1 MALIGLIALTVG
13 GPAMAADES
22 VETVPDDVRRTTLI
36 VRDIDR
42 SLVLY
47 RDILGFRPW
56 YDNEIVV
63 TGAGLPAGEPNS
75 DTRLVILRG
84 SQDWIGMIGLL
95 EFKHPPLPDP
105 GDYPTR
111 LAIGD
116 VVFVLNTADVDAA
129 FERIKA
135 LDGVT
140 VQRPPHTQSYPSA
153 DGQGTVRVRGMTFFD
168 PDGYFFELNERLD

>member
-13 GPAMAADES
+13 GPAMAAGES
-22 VETVPDDVRRTTLI
+22 VETVPGDVRRTTL
-36 VRDIDR
+36 
-42 SLVLY
+42 
-47 RDILGFRPW
+47 
-56 YDNEIVV
+56 
-63 TGAGLPAGEPNS
+63 
-75 DTRLVILRG
+75 ILRG

-111 LAIGD
+111 LGIGD

>member
-13 GPAMAADES
+13 GPAMAAGES
-22 VETVPDDVRRTTLI
+22 VETVPGDVRRTTLI
-36 VRDIDR
+36 V
-42 SLVLY
+42 
-47 RDILGFRPW
+47 
-56 YDNEIVV
+56 
-63 TGAGLPAGEPNS
+63 
-75 DTRLVILRG
+75 RG

-111 LAIGD
+111 LGIGD

-140 VQRPPHTQSYPSA
+140 VQRPPHTQSYPST

>member
-13 GPAMAADES
+13 GPAMAAGES
-22 VETVPDDVRRTTLI
+22 VETVPGDVRRTTLI
-36 VRDIDR
+36 V
-42 SLVLY
+42 
-47 RDILGFRPW
+47 
-56 YDNEIVV
+56 
-63 TGAGLPAGEPNS
+63 
-75 DTRLVILRG
+75 RG

-111 LAIGD
+111 LGIGD

>member
-13 GPAMAADES
+13 GPAMAAGES
-22 VETVPDDVRRTTLI
+22 VETVPGDVRRTTL
-36 VRDIDR
+36 
-42 SLVLY
+42 
-47 RDILGFRPW
+47 
-56 YDNEIVV
+56 
-63 TGAGLPAGEPNS
+63 
-75 DTRLVILRG
+75 ILRG

-111 LAIGD
+111 LGIGD

-140 VQRPPHTQSYPSA
+140 VQRAPHTQSYPSA